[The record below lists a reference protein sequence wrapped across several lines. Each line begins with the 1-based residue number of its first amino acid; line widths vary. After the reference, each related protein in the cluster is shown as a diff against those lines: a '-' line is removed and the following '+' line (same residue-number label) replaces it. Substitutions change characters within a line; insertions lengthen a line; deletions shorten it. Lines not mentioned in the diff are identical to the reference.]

1 MVRALLF
8 ELSRRSG
15 EISAAK
21 PTLISGGGRFLLR
34 WRNMH
39 WIFNLNGPPPPNL
52 PAQTCRDYASLT
64 FARAVQTN

>member
-21 PTLISGGGRFLLR
+21 PTLIPGWAILSALISNRLL
-34 WRNMH
+34 
-39 WIFNLNGPPPPNL
+39 G
-52 PAQTCRDYASLT
+52 
-64 FARAVQTN
+64 